1 MASLRSPLPAD
12 QRGRA
17 GFGAL
22 FPSASPLLLDL
33 VGSLLQFD
41 PRKRP
46 TAEEA
51 LAHPYLMAYRD
62 APDDMAEVPHIE
74 MDFEGRSASKEEL
87 RQLVWREMC
96 LVRMPKGKAP
106 AS

>member
-1 MASLRSPLPAD
+1 VA

-17 GFGAL
+17 GLSAL

-41 PRKRP
+41 ARKRP
-46 TAEEA
+46 TAEQA

-62 APDDMAEVPHIE
+62 APDDTAEVPHIE
-74 MDFEGRSASKEEL
+74 MDFEGRGASKEEL
-87 RQLVWREMC
+87 RELVWREMC
-96 LVRMPKGKAP
+96 HVRMPDRKAP
-106 AS
+106 SP